1 MQRPGF
7 VMDHPAGHWNRVPQR
22 FISNPDLFERVNPAC
37 RNRQIDRAPADDVS
51 FSRISAPLEQIH
63 LVATPP
69 QIRGEQSASQTAAD
83 QNKPCHSV
91 RIYES
96 GNQESRKS
104 RQAESPTRFTASDRD
119 ALQFFEGVTE
129 VIENIARQQRL
140 LALVAMKNC
149 DLRCPPA

>member
-1 MQRPGF
+1 MQLAGSI
-7 VMDHPAGHWNRVPQR
+7 VNHPTAHRDRVLQC
-22 FISNPDLFERVNPAC
+22 FLGDPDLFQRVNPAC

-119 ALQFFEGVTE
+119 ALQFFEGITE

-140 LALVAMKNC
+140 LGLVAVENC
-149 DLRCPPA
+149 DLGCAPA